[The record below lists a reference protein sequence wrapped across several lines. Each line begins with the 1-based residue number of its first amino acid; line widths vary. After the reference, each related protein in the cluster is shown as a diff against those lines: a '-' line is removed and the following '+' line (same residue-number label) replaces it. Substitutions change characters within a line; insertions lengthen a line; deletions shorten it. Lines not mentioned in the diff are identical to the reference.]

1 MFNFFQYLLL
11 TGRSFH
17 SENYL
22 FDVLTLKRL
31 RILPIVQTR
40 FVRVRAGQSFHP
52 ETIQQEHLQ
61 PAASA
66 ESWSLL
72 TNQLVTMHR
81 RLREAG
87 ERIAVLKEEQVN
99 LGEKVEKLEGV
110 LQEFKQKVK
119 RLRVKLKNLKSC

>member
-1 MFNFFQYLLL
+1 M
-11 TGRSFH
+11 
-17 SENYL
+17 
-22 FDVLTLKRL
+22 
-31 RILPIVQTR
+31 PIVQTR

-66 ESWSLL
+66 DSWSLL
-72 TNQLVTMHR
+72 TNQLMTMHR

-87 ERIAVLKEEQVN
+87 DRINLLKEEQVI
-99 LGEKVEKLEGV
+99 LGQKVESLEGI

-119 RLRVKLKNLKSC
+119 RLRVKLKNLKKLLA